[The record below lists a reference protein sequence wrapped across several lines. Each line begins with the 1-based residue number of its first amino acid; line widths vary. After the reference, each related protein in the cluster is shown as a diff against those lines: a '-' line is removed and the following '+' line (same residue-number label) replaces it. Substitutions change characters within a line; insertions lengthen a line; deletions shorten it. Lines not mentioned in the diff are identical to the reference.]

1 MEGARIPL
9 EVSHVKAKVRLFIL
23 GFVLGSCAAL
33 PLGINFGRGAPLLTN
48 PFTRTDVQDQ
58 MVKRMRTGTKIALK
72 GARERL
78 HDATEPLVPP
88 K

>member
-1 MEGARIPL
+1 M
-9 EVSHVKAKVRLFIL
+9 KTKVRLFIL

-48 PFTRTDVQDQ
+48 PFVRADVQDQ
-58 MVKRMRTGTKIALK
+58 LVERMRKGTRIALQ
-72 GARERL
+72 GARERI
-78 HDATEPLVPP
+78 HDATVPGVEP